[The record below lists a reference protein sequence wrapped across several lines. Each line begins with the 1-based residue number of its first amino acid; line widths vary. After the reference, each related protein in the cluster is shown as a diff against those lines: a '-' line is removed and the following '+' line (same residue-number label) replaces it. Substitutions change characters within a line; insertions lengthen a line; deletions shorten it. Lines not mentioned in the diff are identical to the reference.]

1 MIKIYNS
8 LGITPKVINNVNT
21 KNVISIGRYGTHK
34 GCDYLI
40 RAFNVVS
47 EKHPDWKLKIV
58 GDGYYKP
65 KMENLINDLN
75 LNDKVL
81 LVPLQKMQ

>member
-8 LGITPKVINNVNT
+8 LGITPKVIKNVNT
-21 KNVISIGRYGTHK
+21 KNVISIGRYDTHK
-34 GCDYLI
+34 GYDYLI
-40 RAFNVVS
+40 WAFNVVS

-58 GDGYYKP
+58 GDGYYKS
-65 KMENLINDLN
+65 KMENLINALN

-81 LVPLQKMQ
+81 LVPLQKM